1 MRTAVLLS
9 ASSDIGSALAAD
21 WLARGDRVVGS
32 ERRTSDA
39 TAALTARG
47 AMMAPCDLGD
57 RASCEAFID
66 FARRHAPDWDVL
78 VLAAGQ
84 LDPVGPFAGCD
95 FDAWEDSFTVNLTAQ
110 LRVLH
115 GLLPVRRRGGEPPL
129 VLFFAGGGT
138 NGAPTNFSAYT
149 LAKIA
154 SIKMV
159 ELLDA
164 ELPDVR
170 TTILGPGWV
179 RTKIHEQTLAAG
191 EHAGAAYAQTVQRL
205 RDGDFIAME
214 RIVACCNWLIEQPRE
229 VIGGRNFS
237 AAHDPWGKPELA
249 QALRA
254 DVDAYKLRRSG
265 NALFAS

>member
-1 MRTAVLLS
+1 MRTAILLS
-9 ASSDIGSALAAD
+9 ASSDIGTALAVD

-39 TAALTARG
+39 TAALSRQG
-47 AMMAPCDLGD
+47 AFMAPCDLGD
-57 RASCEAFID
+57 RASCDEFIR
-66 FARRHAPDWDVL
+66 FARSQAPDWDVL

-84 LDPVGPFAGCD
+84 LEPVGPFAGCD

-110 LRVLH
+110 LRILH
-115 GLLPVRRRGGEPPL
+115 GLLPSRRQGGELPV

-138 NGAPTNFSAYT
+138 NGAPPNFSAYT

-170 TTILGPGWV
+170 VTILGPGWV
-179 RTKIHEQTLAAG
+179 KTKIHDQTLAAG
-191 EHAGAAYAQTVQRL
+191 EQAGAAYGQTVQRL
-205 RDGDFIAME
+205 RDGDFVGMD

-237 AAHDPWGKPELA
+237 AAHDPWEKPELA
-249 QALRA
+249 RALRA
-254 DVDAYKLRRSG
+254 DADAYKLRRSG